1 MKEAQANLV
10 VPVVAALASLW
21 ALLSPANSLANALLL
36 VALALVALLKPQ
48 QWVRALTLAG
58 LTVVFTVLI
67 REQSD
72 DKFAF
77 YGLIGTLLSAALLK
91 VPTYIKVLIG
101 VAILF
106 VSIPLAGLGN
116 SLFLELGVQVAIF
129 SALALG
135 LNVVVGQAGLLDLGF
150 AAFFAIGAY
159 TWAIFGSGQANNF
172 IAGNHFPLNPWL
184 FFVFLPIAVVTA
196 AIVGVLIGLPALRL
210 RGDYLAIVTLGLGEV
225 VRVLANNLDHPINL
239 TNGPQG
245 ITPVGRPPV
254 DWLINILNGLGLG
267 RVYGRPID
275 ESITYQIFFYV
286 LALVVVAIVIVVNVR
301 LSNSRF
307 GRAWVAIR
315 EDEIAAKA
323 MGIPL
328 LPTKL
333 LAFATGAA
341 FSGVMG
347 AIYGA
352 KQTFVNPESFTLNQ
366 SIFILAMVILGGMGN
381 IGGAVVGATAVTLL
395 NIDILKNLS
404 DQLNTW
410 RQTGFTLLGYNFANL
425 PTQLEPAKYERFVFG
440 LILILMMI
448 FRPEGLIPEQR
459 HRAEMEEARL
469 EAKDEGK
476 LQEGSA

>member
-1 MKEAQANLV
+1 MKEAQANIV
-10 VPVVAALASLW
+10 VPVLAVLVSLW
-21 ALLSPANSLANALLL
+21 ALVAPFSALANFLLL
-36 VALALVALLKPQ
+36 VALGLTAYLKPSQ
-48 QWVRALTLAG
+48 MVRALTLAG
-58 LTVVFTVLI
+58 LAVVFTVLI
-67 REQSD
+67 RESTD
-72 DKFAF
+72 DKWAF
-77 YGLIGTLLSAALLK
+77 YGLVGTLLSAMLLRIPAALK
-91 VPTYIKVLIG
+91 ILIG
-101 VAILF
+101 IAILF
-106 VSIPLAGLGN
+106 ISIPLAGFGN

-159 TWAIFGSGQANNF
+159 SWAIFGSGQANNF
-172 IAGNHFPLNPWL
+172 IAGHHFPLNPWL
-184 FFVFLPIAVVTA
+184 FFLFLPIAVVA
-196 AIVGVLIGLPALRL
+196 AAFTGVLIGLPALRL

-254 DWLINILNGLGLG
+254 GWLINLLNGLGVDKL
-267 RVYGRPID
+267 YGKPLD
-275 ESITYQIFFYV
+275 ESIAYQLFFYL
-286 LALVVVAIVIVVNVR
+286 LALVIIAIVIMVNVR
-301 LSNSRF
+301 LSGSRF

-333 LAFATGAA
+333 LAFATGAS
-341 FSGVMG
+341 FSGIMG

-352 KQTFVNPESFTLNQ
+352 KQSFVDPTSFTLNQ

-381 IGGAVVGATAVTLL
+381 IGGAVVGAAAVTLL
-395 NIDILKNLS
+395 NLDILKNFS

-425 PTQLEPAKYERFVFG
+425 PSQLEPAKYERFVFG

-459 HRAEMEEARL
+459 HKVEMEEARL
-469 EAKDEGK
+469 ETKEEG
-476 LQEGSA
+476 A